1 MKGSVVDSD
10 GRLKP
15 ADQIIGLN
23 GKELLT
29 ASRQQI
35 TELLKVWPSYLLAV
49 ACVCWLRDC
58 AAVAGSVYWR
68 LWIEMGKNANP
79 ARTNQSTTQVLSR
92 TEPNPKVKNVQE
104 PELNRTERYPVK
116 NLT

>member
-49 ACVCWLRDC
+49 ACVC
-58 AAVAGSVYWR
+58 
-68 LWIEMGKNANP
+68 
-79 ARTNQSTTQVLSR
+79 
-92 TEPNPKVKNVQE
+92 
-104 PELNRTERYPVK
+104 
-116 NLT
+116 